1 MQKPRPKEAP
11 APRQQ
16 RLSRENRGSHE
27 GASAPSSVSKGEAA
41 PNQPQ
46 NPTSSVSEAAAKTAG
61 TEPAVIV
68 FGYNERRLPQAAWFT
83 EAEADLATRAARL
96 MGMRVLRIENDAHRE
111 LAAQLR

>member
-1 MQKPRPKEAP
+1 MQKPRPKEAT

-16 RLSRENRGSHE
+16 RPDRENRGSNK
-27 GASAPSSVSKGEAA
+27 GASAPFVIPGGEK
-41 PNQPQ
+41 
-46 NPTSSVSEAAAKTAG
+46 AAANPPKPTEATETAAKRPG

-96 MGMRVLRIENDAHRE
+96 MGLR
-111 LAAQLR
+111 